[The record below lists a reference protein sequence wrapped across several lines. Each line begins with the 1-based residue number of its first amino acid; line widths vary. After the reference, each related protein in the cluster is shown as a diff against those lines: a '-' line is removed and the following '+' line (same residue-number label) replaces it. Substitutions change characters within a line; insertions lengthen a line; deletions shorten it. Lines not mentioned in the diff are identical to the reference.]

1 MLMMERGELFK
12 QIFGK
17 SGAASTKNDTPEEK
31 SVIDSL
37 TYAANQAMEGLTDAK
52 TANQTYQELVAE
64 STKAIDSMIY
74 GAGENRIDI
83 KAAKALCKSLSLAGK
98 LAKEENYELPV
109 EIKGELTSVN
119 LKIYHNQAKTGKV
132 AITFDT
138 ETLGKV
144 AAEFDVTKNKVSGM
158 VAFENKSNIEDMEQ
172 VKSTMEEEFE
182 KAQQEIGENRQ
193 VMLSL
198 VQTNQLDLNRFGQD
212 REVPQEGEKLSTK
225 ELYQTAKAF
234 LTALKSLE

>member
-1 MLMMERGELFK
+1 
-12 QIFGK
+12 
-17 SGAASTKNDTPEEK
+17 
-31 SVIDSL
+31 
-37 TYAANQAMEGLTDAK
+37 
-52 TANQTYQELVAE
+52 
-64 STKAIDSMIY
+64 
-74 GAGENRIDI
+74 
-83 KAAKALCKSLSLAGK
+83 
-98 LAKEENYELPV
+98 
-109 EIKGELTSVN
+109 
-119 LKIYHNQAKTGKV
+119 
-132 AITFDT
+132 
-138 ETLGKV
+138 
-144 AAEFDVTKNKVSGM
+144 M